1 MMQFATE
8 LRGVGQMERRLAG
21 GLKCIFLPPPN
32 FLPIS
37 EYRGEHKNGVRLAK
51 KKPEI
56 FQFRELIFGTRGPI
70 QLTKAPTILLNPV
83 YIDTR
88 LV

>member
-8 LRGVGQMERRLAG
+8 LRGVGQMEQRLAG

-51 KKPEI
+51 KSLKYSNFE
-56 FQFRELIFGTRGPI
+56 
-70 QLTKAPTILLNPV
+70 N
-83 YIDTR
+83 
-88 LV
+88 